1 MKTVEQ
7 LRQMAIEVYDYLE
20 HLDYLVAYEIDENDY
35 LAELVDN
42 PNDHY
47 ITYDKKGELQ
57 LTPKEN
63 MEQRI
68 KEHSRDIEIL
78 HNEAVRK
85 GMNFYNKHFK

>member
-7 LRQMAIEVYDYLE
+7 LRQMAIEVYNYLE

-35 LAELVDN
+35 LAELIDN
-42 PNDHY
+42 PNDYY
-47 ITYDKKGELQ
+47 ITYDKKGELE